1 MSGVTILESRTQLL
15 PVTLLRA
22 GHRTHAEVDAVMQE
36 MQRQRI
42 AGEIPD
48 TLIFVEHPEVITVG
62 RRAKIDGIS
71 APTGY
76 ASREVDRGGGIT
88 WHGPGQL
95 VGYPIF
101 HWHEESVRKVIT
113 LIEEWV
119 IQSLASFGVKAERN
133 PAMMGIWLD
142 GLKIGSIGLQ
152 FSQWVSRHGF
162 DVNLATPGNRLQV
175 VEGCG
180 LPAGRHTSLATL
192 GHEVPME
199 AMEAVML
206 AKMPEILGREMTTER
221 SWDS

>member
-1 MSGVTILESRTQLL
+1 MSGVTVLVSRTQLL

-22 GHRTHAEVDAVMQE
+22 GQRTHAEVDAVMQE

-42 AGEIPD
+42 AGEIGD

-113 LIEEWV
+113 LIEEWI

-133 PAMMGIWLD
+133 PAMMGVWLD

-162 DVNLATPGNRLQV
+162 DVNLATPGDRLQA

-192 GHEVPME
+192 GHDVSMD
-199 AMEAVML
+199 AMEAIML
-206 AKMPEILGREMTTER
+206 AKMPEILGREMTAER
-221 SWDS
+221 SWNF

>member
-1 MSGVTILESRTQLL
+1 MSGVTVLESRTQLL

-22 GHRTHAEVDAVMQE
+22 GNRTHAEVDAVMQE

-113 LIEEWV
+113 LIEEWI
-119 IQSLASFGVKAERN
+119 IQSLASFGVKAARN

-162 DVNLATPGNRLQV
+162 DVNLATPGDRLQA

-180 LPAGRHTSLATL
+180 LPAGRHTSLVTL
-192 GHEVPME
+192 GHDVSME
-199 AMEAVML
+199 AMEAIML
-206 AKMPEILGREMTTER
+206 AKMPEILGREMTAER
-221 SWDS
+221 SWNF

>member
-1 MSGVTILESRTQLL
+1 MSGVTVLESRTQPL

-22 GHRTHAEVDAVMQE
+22 GHCTHAEVDAVMQK

-42 AGEIPD
+42 AGEIQD

-62 RRAKIDGIS
+62 RRAKIDDIS

-101 HWHEESVRKVIT
+101 HWQEESVRKVIT
-113 LIEEWV
+113 LIEEWI
-119 IQSLASFGVKAERN
+119 IQSLTSFGVKAERN
-133 PAMMGIWLD
+133 PAMMGVWLD

-162 DVNLATPGNRLQV
+162 DVNLATPGDRLQA

-192 GHEVPME
+192 GHDVSMD
-199 AMEAVML
+199 AMEAIML
-206 AKMPEILGREMTTER
+206 AKMPEILGREMTAER
-221 SWDS
+221 SWNF

>member
-1 MSGVTILESRTQLL
+1 MSGVTVLESRAQLS

-22 GHRTHAEVDAVMQE
+22 GHRTHAEADTVMQE
-36 MQRQRI
+36 LQRQRI
-42 AGEIPD
+42 ADEIPD
-48 TLIFVEHPEVITVG
+48 TLIFVEHSEVITVG
-62 RRAKIDGIS
+62 RRAKVDGIT
-71 APTGY
+71 APDGY

-95 VGYPIF
+95 VGYPVF
-101 HWHEESVRKVIT
+101 RWREESVRKVIT
-113 LIEEWV
+113 LIEEWI
-119 IQSLASFGVKAERN
+119 IQSLADFGVRAERN
-133 PAMMGIWLD
+133 TAMMGVWLD

-162 DVNLATPGNRLQV
+162 DINLTTPGDRLQA

-180 LPAGRHTSLATL
+180 LPAGQHTSLATL

-221 SWDS
+221 SWNF

>member
-1 MSGVTILESRTQLL
+1 
-15 PVTLLRA
+15 A
-22 GHRTHAEVDAVMQE
+22 GHCTHAEVDAVMQE

-42 AGEIPD
+42 AGEIQD

-101 HWHEESVRKVIT
+101 HWHEESGRKVIT
-113 LIEEWV
+113 LIEEWI

-133 PAMMGIWLD
+133 PAMMGVWLD

-162 DVNLATPGNRLQV
+162 DVNLATPGDRLQA

-180 LPAGRHTSLATL
+180 LPAGRHTSLVTL
-192 GHEVPME
+192 GHNVSMD
-199 AMEAVML
+199 AMEATML
-206 AKMPEILGREMTTER
+206 AKMPEILGRKMTAEH
-221 SWDS
+221 SWDF

>member
-1 MSGVTILESRTQLL
+1 MSGVTVLESRTQPL

-22 GHRTHAEVDAVMQE
+22 GHCTHAEVDAVMQK

-42 AGEIPD
+42 AGEIQD

-62 RRAKIDGIS
+62 RRAKIDDIS

-101 HWHEESVRKVIT
+101 HWQEESVRKVIT
-113 LIEEWV
+113 LIEEWI

-133 PAMMGIWLD
+133 PAMMGVWLD

-162 DVNLATPGNRLQV
+162 DVNLATPGDRLQA

-192 GHEVPME
+192 GHDVSMD
-199 AMEAVML
+199 AMEAIML
-206 AKMPEILGREMTTER
+206 AKMPEILGREMTAER
-221 SWDS
+221 SWNF

>member
-1 MSGVTILESRTQLL
+1 VTVLESRTQPL

-22 GHRTHAEVDAVMQE
+22 GHCTHAEVDAVMQK

-42 AGEIPD
+42 AGEIQD

-62 RRAKIDGIS
+62 RRAKIDDIS

-101 HWHEESVRKVIT
+101 HWQEESVRKVIT
-113 LIEEWV
+113 LIEEWI

-133 PAMMGIWLD
+133 PAMMGVWLD

-162 DVNLATPGNRLQV
+162 DVNLATPGDRLQA

-192 GHEVPME
+192 GHDVSMD
-199 AMEAVML
+199 AMEAIML
-206 AKMPEILGREMTTER
+206 AKMPEILGREMTAER
-221 SWDS
+221 SWNF

>member
-1 MSGVTILESRTQLL
+1 MSGVTVLESRTQLL

-22 GHRTHAEVDAVMQE
+22 GHCTYAEVDAVMQE

-42 AGEIPD
+42 AGEIGD

-101 HWHEESVRKVIT
+101 HWQEESVRTVIT
-113 LIEEWV
+113 LIEEWI
-119 IQSLASFGVKAERN
+119 IQSHASFGVKAERN
-133 PAMMGIWLD
+133 PAMMGVWLD

-162 DVNLATPGNRLQV
+162 DVNLATPGDRLQA

-180 LPAGRHTSLATL
+180 LPAGRHTSLVTL
-192 GHEVPME
+192 GHDVSMD
-199 AMEAVML
+199 AMEATML
-206 AKMPEILGREMTTER
+206 AKMPEILGRKMTAER
-221 SWDS
+221 SWNF

>member
-1 MSGVTILESRTQLL
+1 MSGVTILESRMQLL

-71 APTGY
+71 APAGY

-162 DVNLATPGNRLQV
+162 DVNLATPGDRLQA

-180 LPAGRHTSLATL
+180 LPAGRHTSLVTL
-192 GHEVPME
+192 GHNVSMD
-199 AMEAVML
+199 AMEATML
-206 AKMPEILGREMTTER
+206 AKMPEILGREMTAEH
-221 SWDS
+221 SWDF

>member
-1 MSGVTILESRTQLL
+1 
-15 PVTLLRA
+15 
-22 GHRTHAEVDAVMQE
+22 MQE

-71 APTGY
+71 APAGY

-162 DVNLATPGNRLQV
+162 DVNLATPGDRLQA

-180 LPAGRHTSLATL
+180 LPAGRHTSLVTL
-192 GHEVPME
+192 GHNVSMD
-199 AMEAVML
+199 AMEATML
-206 AKMPEILGREMTTER
+206 AKMPEILGRKMTAEH
-221 SWDS
+221 SWDF